1 MKSSPELL
9 LDSLQSLTVL
19 GAHLCE
25 LEEENIDLKKKLSRY
40 EKKGK
45 KKRETKSK

>member
-25 LEEENIDLKKKLSRY
+25 LEEENMELKKKLSRY
-40 EKKGK
+40 EKKRAK
-45 KKRETKSK
+45 KARKK